1 MISSSAVLET
11 SRYDTK
17 LTQMSISGPLGSG
30 ILQTLFGD
38 CGSRISLG
46 LENFFG
52 LTAFRHG
59 EMLKGVFDEVWLAT
73 GDQNSSAYDQH
84 RATAACLLSDTGAD
98 RRIRGQAECLPLETG
113 DRKKPF
119 AALIFLLDSYRTS
132 N

>member
-98 RRIRGQAECLPLETG
+98 RRIRGENEPAARDWCGVQVCHHGVSDLFYLE
-113 DRKKPF
+113 
-119 AALIFLLDSYRTS
+119 LS
-132 N
+132 

>member
-1 MISSSAVLET
+1 MISSSALLET

-38 CGSRISLG
+38 CGNRISLG

-98 RRIRGQAECLPLETG
+98 RRIRGVNCLSVFWLTYTG
-113 DRKKPF
+113 NGRNM
-119 AALIFLLDSYRTS
+119 ALITTRHY
-132 N
+132 

>member
-98 RRIRGQAECLPLETG
+98 RRIRGGNRQSAIGIELPKTAFRSVHIHGRE
-113 DRKKPF
+113 
-119 AALIFLLDSYRTS
+119 
-132 N
+132 